1 MRLHPSTYSGTPDYT
16 SVNRDLS
23 TVNGL
28 LIFFL
33 LALPFLTFA
42 QTSPDKLLLKDYR
55 PKSIYKVQATE
66 GRRYSF
72 PVIDMHSHAYAS
84 SAQELEA
91 WVNTMTKLN
100 IEKTIILTFATG
112 AKFDSLYDVY
122 SKYGSRFEL
131 WCGFDYTGFGT
142 NAWPASGIKELER
155 CYKKGA
161 RGVGELGDK
170 GVGEAYSLPV
180 KGTGIH
186 MDDPKLKPLL
196 EKCGELKMPI
206 SVHVAEPQWM
216 YQKMDSTNDGLMN
229 GYTWRVDTTGPGVIG
244 PRGLVKTLENAVR
257 NNPKTTFIACH
268 FANCEYDLSIIGRML
283 EKYPNLY
290 ADIAA
295 RYGETAPIPRYMKAF
310 YTKHQKKLLYGTDMG
325 MDLSMYHTTFRILET
340 ADEHFYRVELF
351 NYHWALY
358 GFDLDEK
365 VLQQVY
371 YKNASQILKR

>member
-1 MRLHPSTYSGTPDYT
+1 MSGTV
-16 SVNRDLS
+16 SMNCELS
-23 TVNGL
+23 TVNRWL
-28 LIFFL
+28 LLWVLSWI
-33 LALPFLTFA
+33 TFPTHA

-55 PKSIYKVQATE
+55 PKSIYKVPSTE

-84 SAQELEA
+84 SLQELDA
-91 WVNTMTKLN
+91 WVNTMKKLN
-100 IEKTIILTFATG
+100 IEKTVILTFATG

-122 SKYGSRFEL
+122 SKYGNRFEL
-131 WCGFDYTGFGT
+131 WCGFDYTGYGT
-142 NAWPASGIKELER
+142 PAWPALGIKELER

-161 RGVGELGDK
+161 RGIGELGDK
-170 GVGEAYSLPV
+170 GLGEMYSRPV
-180 KGTGIH
+180 PGTGIH
-186 MDDPKLKPLL
+186 LDDPKMKPLL
-196 EKCGELKMPI
+196 EKCGELKMPV

-216 YQKMDSTNDGLMN
+216 YEKMDSTNDGLMN

-257 NNPKTTFIACH
+257 NNPRTTFIACH
-268 FANCEYDLSIIGRML
+268 FANCEYDLSIIGAML

-295 RYGETAPIPRYMKAF
+295 RYGETASIPRYMKAF
-310 YTKHQKKLLYGTDMG
+310 YEKHQKKLLYGTDMG
-325 MDLSMYHTTFRILET
+325 MDLSMYNTTFKILET
-340 ADEHFYRVELF
+340 PDEHFYRVELF
-351 NYHWALY
+351 NYHWPLY

-365 VLQQVY
+365 VLQQLY